1 MLRFIL
7 KVNMHKRLCAQKIQ
21 KVLVDKG
28 LIDPQAD
35 PKALGML
42 EVKEDVTSLLAAQGV
57 TPQDIREHQFG
68 GLTMDGKQGFLAIDA
83 IVAAANAPA
92 ASQGTAIR
100 KKPPGKGRS

>member
-1 MLRFIL
+1 
-7 KVNMHKRLCAQKIQ
+7 MHKKLCAQKIQ
-21 KVLVDKG
+21 KVLAGKG
-28 LIDPQAD
+28 LIDPRAD

-57 TPQDIREHQFG
+57 TPQDIKTHGFG
-68 GLTMDGKQGFLAIDA
+68 GLTVDGKQGFLAVDA

-92 ASQGTAIR
+92 ASRGATC